1 MSYEDIFKALA
12 DKKRLEILRTLNKKG
27 STCVCKLVDEFDLSQ
42 SKLSYHLKLLLDN
55 NLIVKIS
62 QGKWNYYDINKETL
76 KNVLNEN
83 IIKEILK

>member
-1 MSYEDIFKALA
+1 MSYEEIFKALA

-27 STCVCKLVDEFDLSQ
+27 STCVCKLVDEFELSQ

-76 KNVLNEN
+76 KNVL
-83 IIKEILK
+83 

>member
-1 MSYEDIFKALA
+1 MSYEEIFKALA

-83 IIKEILK
+83 IIEEILK

>member
-1 MSYEDIFKALA
+1 MSYEEIFKALA

-27 STCVCKLVDEFDLSQ
+27 STCVCKLVDEFELSQ

-83 IIKEILK
+83 IIEEILK

>member
-1 MSYEDIFKALA
+1 MSYEEIFKALA

-27 STCVCKLVDEFDLSQ
+27 STCVCKLVDEFELSQ

-76 KNVLNEN
+76 KSVLNEN
-83 IIKEILK
+83 IIEEILK

>member
-1 MSYEDIFKALA
+1 MSYEEIFKALA

-27 STCVCKLVDEFDLSQ
+27 STCVCKLVDEFELSQ

-76 KNVLNEN
+76 KNLLNEN
-83 IIKEILK
+83 IIEEILK

>member
-1 MSYEDIFKALA
+1 MSYEEIFKALA

-27 STCVCKLVDEFDLSQ
+27 STCVCKLVDEFELSQ

>member
-27 STCVCKLVDEFDLSQ
+27 STCVCKLVDEFELSQ

-83 IIKEILK
+83 IIEEILK

>member
-1 MSYEDIFKALA
+1 MSYEEIFKALA

-76 KNVLNEN
+76 KSVLNEN
-83 IIKEILK
+83 IIEEILK

>member
-1 MSYEDIFKALA
+1 M
-12 DKKRLEILRTLNKKG
+12 
-27 STCVCKLVDEFDLSQ
+27 CKLVDEFELSQ

-83 IIKEILK
+83 IIEEILK

>member
-76 KNVLNEN
+76 KNV
-83 IIKEILK
+83 

>member
-1 MSYEDIFKALA
+1 MSYEEIFKALA

-27 STCVCKLVDEFDLSQ
+27 STWVCKLVDEFELSQ

-83 IIKEILK
+83 IIEEILK

>member
-1 MSYEDIFKALA
+1 MNYEEIFKALG
-12 DKKRLEILRTLNKKG
+12 DKKRIDILKTLNKKG

-55 NLIVKIS
+55 NLIIKTS

-76 KNVLNEN
+76 KSILNEET
-83 IIKEILK
+83 IEEILK